1 MGRLKG
7 QKGLVGNVVLVTTT
21 GANGIMVLG
30 KNWEHLSVYIHI
42 NIYIYIY
49 IFIYLFV

>member
-30 KNWEHLSVYIHI
+30 KNWEHLSVYI
-42 NIYIYIY
+42 YIYLL
-49 IFIYLFV
+49 IYLKTYMEHM